1 VLTII
6 FAVTIGAIV
15 FVWGSTS
22 VTRPNEAN
30 SHHIIA
36 IAAAVLS
43 GALLLYFAQRWV
55 DVMLWNAYR
64 ADMLIIIREATQRF
78 LEGQNPYFTYRNTY
92 DAPWD
97 FVLSYGPLL
106 WGPYIAAQLL
116 QTDLRVVTIVGELFV
131 PICCGIAVT
140 MEATRGRLLSAAAWI
155 VLLVIVLLSLDVP
168 DYTLMGHTPVYWPL
182 LPLFAALV
190 TRRRWFWAAFALGL
204 LVVARSTMVA
214 LVPIFLIAMWAANRR
229 AVLPGFVIV
238 CATVLLLLSPF
249 LVWDAYAVWDGM
261 VATYPRVMKEVVW
274 TSTGTGATDTLGL
287 TGWLLAH
294 RLERLIEPSQL
305 IAMPVVYGLA
315 WIPIL
320 RGARPLPWMG
330 LSLLVFSMT
339 SLWPV
344 FYIYYDVLLLFV
356 SAALAETLDTR
367 LGLKSWVLTLA
378 VSIVLVAVLL
388 NFRALPNPEFSAS
401 SKMAAKAFGHGP
413 STIALPRRSIS
424 AADIVIRYQAR
435 QPFDEDDALV
445 TAYLNG
451 KALWTARLLDSP
463 PEMRF
468 VAPTSVWRIGHNRLE
483 LKAASPDSTSPPLV
497 VTSVTVLPRR

>member
-1 VLTII
+1 
-6 FAVTIGAIV
+6 
-15 FVWGSTS
+15 
-22 VTRPNEAN
+22 
-30 SHHIIA
+30 
-36 IAAAVLS
+36 
-43 GALLLYFAQRWV
+43 
-55 DVMLWNAYR
+55 
-64 ADMLIIIREATQRF
+64 
-78 LEGQNPYFTYRNTY
+78 
-92 DAPWD
+92 
-97 FVLSYGPLL
+97 
-106 WGPYIAAQLL
+106 
-116 QTDLRVVTIVGELFV
+116 
-131 PICCGIAVT
+131 
-140 MEATRGRLLSAAAWI
+140 
-155 VLLVIVLLSLDVP
+155 
-168 DYTLMGHTPVYWPL
+168 
-182 LPLFAALV
+182 
-190 TRRRWFWAAFALGL
+190 
-204 LVVARSTMVA
+204 MVA

-229 AVLPGFVIV
+229 DALLGFVII

-378 VSIVLVAVLL
+378 VSVALVAGLL
-388 NFRALPNPEFSAS
+388 NFRAVPNPEFSAGS
-401 SKMAAKAFGHGP
+401 RMAAKAFGHGP
-413 STIALPRRSIS
+413 SAIALPRRSTS
-424 AADIVIRYQAR
+424 AADIVIGYQTR

-497 VTSVTVLPRR
+497 VTSVAVLPRR